1 MADWY
6 KQSVEE
12 ILTAFASD
20 AQKGLPS
27 QEADERLGK
36 YGPNEIPEG
45 SRRSP
50 WRILWEQFSAVLVL
64 ILIGAALLSAL
75 LGEYKDAIAI
85 GTIVILFGLL
95 GFVQEYR
102 AEQAMAALRKLASP
116 LVRLLRGGELVELP
130 AQQIVPGDVILLEAG
145 NLVPADARLLESINL
160 RIQEATLTGESEP
173 VEKEVQALPGQAQT
187 GEAALTAAAA
197 EPGAVRTP
205 SGLVFRS
212 LRDGTGAQP
221 AATDTVRVN
230 YRGTLPDGR
239 EFDSSYKRGQPASF
253 ALNRVIPCW
262 TEGVQKMKVGGKAKL
277 VCPPALAYGD
287 RGAGR
292 DVPPGATLIFE
303 VELLDVAPA
312 R

>member
-1 MADWY
+1 MPNSPA
-6 KQSVEE
+6 
-12 ILTAFASD
+12 LRTRASFP
-20 AQKGLPS
+20 A
-27 QEADERLGK
+27 R
-36 YGPNEIPEG
+36 
-45 SRRSP
+45 
-50 WRILWEQFSAVLVL
+50 FSAGLALAWLAAGPVAAQSGAPTAAPSGDAVL
-64 ILIGAALLSAL
+64 A
-75 LGEYKDAIAI
+75 
-85 GTIVILFGLL
+85 
-95 GFVQEYR
+95 
-102 AEQAMAALRKLASP
+102 
-116 LVRLLRGGELVELP
+116 
-130 AQQIVPGDVILLEAG
+130 
-145 NLVPADARLLESINL
+145 
-160 RIQEATLTGESEP
+160 
-173 VEKEVQALPGQAQT
+173 
-187 GEAALTAAAA
+187 AAAA

-205 SGLVFRS
+205 SGMVFRS
-212 LRDGTGAQP
+212 LKDGTGAQP